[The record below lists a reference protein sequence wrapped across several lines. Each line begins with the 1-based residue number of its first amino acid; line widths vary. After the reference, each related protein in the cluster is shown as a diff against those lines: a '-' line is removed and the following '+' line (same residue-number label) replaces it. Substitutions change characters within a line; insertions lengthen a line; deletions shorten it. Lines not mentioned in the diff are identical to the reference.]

1 MWKIVHFAIKRFGIQ
16 STVSFGTINIKD
28 VAYEKLKNVSV
39 YNIIRDKLFKNNDML
54 SSILTE

>member
-1 MWKIVHFAIKRFGIQ
+1 M
-16 STVSFGTINIKD
+16 SFGTINIKD